1 MGIKQE
7 KRLDAPHVEVKD
19 TDYGAQFVKASTE
32 TKVTPLPEEE
42 EKKSEE
48 QLPSEEDVQPA
59 AKPRKKGGRPKKAK
73 G

>member
-19 TDYGAQFVKASTE
+19 TDYGAQFVKAATE
-32 TKVTPLPEEE
+32 TKIALPEEE